1 MDWCYPM
8 MLVGK
13 NEGVVETITANQ
25 VIDKE
30 HTSFD
35 NYVKCVLD
43 GVIFYL
49 HISQEHFYETI
60 LCGRALG
67 FTHHADTL
75 YVGTEDD
82 IRVDS

>member
-13 NEGVVETITANQ
+13 NEGVVETITVNK
-25 VIDKE
+25 VIEKE
-30 HTSFD
+30 HTIFD

-49 HISQEHFYETI
+49 HISKKKIMNKY
-60 LCGRALG
+60 CVDRALG
-67 FTHHADTL
+67 FTDHADTL
-75 YVGTEDD
+75 YVGT
-82 IRVDS
+82 

>member
-1 MDWCYPM
+1 MLQLLFIQSFIFLIVRMDWCYPM

-13 NEGVVETITANQ
+13 SEGVVETITVNQ

-30 HTSFD
+30 HTIFD

-49 HISQEHFYETI
+49 HISKKNYEKI
-60 LCGRALG
+60 LCG
-67 FTHHADTL
+67 
-75 YVGTEDD
+75 
-82 IRVDS
+82 